1 MSFWNLNNKNLG
13 IDLGTTSILVIS
25 EFKGIVVNEPSI
37 IAVEKKTN
45 KIVALGKDAKEMI
58 GKTPEKIE
66 ALRPLKHGGIADLKA
81 TEMLVKSVIDKLDE
95 TEKLGNPQIV
105 INTHIGMTE
114 VEKRA
119 ILRVVKD
126 TGAKNVYLIEE
137 PLAAALGA
145 GIDIDSLE
153 GNMIVELGGGTTET
167 AVISSGQIVTCDSLR
182 IAGEDL
188 DENIIDYVKKKLNV
202 EIGKNAAEKIKIE
215 IGYAKPVVN
224 KKISIKGRD
233 IKTGLPKEITLDAL
247 QIYDAIRDS
256 LMKIVE
262 MIRGI
267 LDRTPP
273 ELINSIY
280 ENGITLTGGGV
291 YIKGFDE
298 LIAQR
303 LGIKVYIANNPL
315 ECVAIGISRII
326 RNKEKMKQLKYKKGM

>member
-25 EFKGIVVNEPSI
+25 EFKGIVVNEPS
-37 IAVEKKTN
+37 
-45 KIVALGKDAKEMI
+45 IVALGKDAKEMI

-291 YIKGFDE
+291 YIKGFNE

-303 LGIKVYIANNPL
+303 LGIKVYVAN
-315 ECVAIGISRII
+315 I
-326 RNKEKMKQLKYKKGM
+326 KQLGKELNDIILQLVKLK